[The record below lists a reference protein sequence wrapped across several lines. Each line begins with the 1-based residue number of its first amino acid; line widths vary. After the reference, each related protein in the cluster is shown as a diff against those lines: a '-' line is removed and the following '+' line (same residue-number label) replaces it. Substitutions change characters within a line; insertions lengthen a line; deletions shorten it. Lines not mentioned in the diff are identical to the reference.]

1 MKKYTE
7 KLLVGFL
14 AASMLAGCS
23 SGKTITL
30 DLSTGKQ
37 EGTYTGDMSD
47 DIPNGKGKFSAK
59 EAKGEFWT
67 YEGDFKDGHFDGDGT
82 ITYSNGTKEIG
93 TFKDDQIVPMTGD
106 QIKDLASDTDKFVDH
121 VISSKGLVFTD
132 PTLSD
137 DQYFVQIDP
146 IQNDAVN
153 QSSPYWLYVDTKDL
167 DPKTNDYIEYT
178 GIVKG
183 TGTGDNAFGTELSA
197 PEISVTE
204 YKKIDYAQALA
215 PAKESKEVNQTI
227 EEQGLKV
234 TLEKIEFADKETRF
248 YLTAINNSNAKI
260 DLSIYDAEALQDGH
274 QFETQDNYEANY
286 PQLSYRILPGAK
298 TSGVLVFPPL
308 KNEALSLV
316 IDAYSEDY
324 TIMMNPITFDVK

>member
-1 MKKYTE
+1 MKKHTE

-14 AASMLAGCS
+14 EASMLAGCS

-59 EAKGEFWT
+59 EAKGESQT
-67 YEGDFKDGHFDGDGT
+67 YEGDFKDGHFDGDRT

-153 QSSPYWLYVDTKDL
+153 QSSPYWLYVDTKDFDL
-167 DPKTNDYIEYT
+167 KTNDYIE
-178 GIVKG
+178 
-183 TGTGDNAFGTELSA
+183 
-197 PEISVTE
+197 
-204 YKKIDYAQALA
+204 
-215 PAKESKEVNQTI
+215 
-227 EEQGLKV
+227 
-234 TLEKIEFADKETRF
+234 
-248 YLTAINNSNAKI
+248 
-260 DLSIYDAEALQDGH
+260 
-274 QFETQDNYEANY
+274 
-286 PQLSYRILPGAK
+286 
-298 TSGVLVFPPL
+298 
-308 KNEALSLV
+308 
-316 IDAYSEDY
+316 
-324 TIMMNPITFDVK
+324 